1 MSENSKKKKVRRAD
15 YDRVLITETIPYE
28 TPIIYSNYGFYRN
41 VSIENG
47 CEIFNFIVSH
57 LIKGVTRS
65 KKYSIPYTYKIKKNS
80 IEFRSLSVIHP
91 ISQWEIRGFYQRYE
105 RLICHYTSQSSFSIR
120 APKSVASSFYYKN
133 SWENVSKFKRGGVNE
148 AENDEFV
155 KHSSSFYAYR
165 GYDRLYKFYNSSEF
179 MRLETRFPHFWT
191 LDVSKCF
198 DSIYTHSIA
207 WATKSKEHVK
217 DKVNISST
225 FGQAFDGLMQK
236 SNYNETNGIPIGPEV
251 SRIFAE
257 IIFQDIDTQVES
269 LLSNSGKIFEK
280 DYSIKRYVDD
290 IFIFAQDL
298 TTARLVSEIYT
309 DRLRHYNLHSNTS
322 KSLQYIRPFYSSKSR
337 VVREID
343 SAVNS
348 FSEKFLESEDG
359 NLRLVPKKIY
369 RKFKLT
375 QSFIDSVK
383 SVCTESETNYDSV
396 SSYIISALFERTK
409 RLINTDD
416 AQVHEIGMQ
425 MYVDA
430 LEVIIDSFYFFYSV
444 APSVS
449 SSYKLAASVVLIT
462 RFAETHIKQSE
473 HTIKQRLYQMTIDL
487 LTGDLAK
494 YETAVEKFVYLEA
507 LNIVLAISELGRD
520 YWLPPDIL
528 RRLLKTSC
536 SYHDLMSCLFYIK
549 NKNIYADLHEEI
561 LANIDKRLGDLKN
574 IQVEAEQASLWLDAI
589 ACPFIPLVRRLKW
602 VRRLYRVVNIT
613 APPRTVIN
621 RFLAGT
627 ENRYWFT
634 NWHEVD
640 LLNALERKELKQV
653 Y

>member
-1 MSENSKKKKVRRAD
+1 MSESSGRRKVRRAD

-28 TPIIYSNYGFYRN
+28 TPIMYSNDGLYRN
-41 VSIENG
+41 VGVQSD
-47 CEIFNFIVSH
+47 CDIFKFIVEC
-57 LIKGVTRS
+57 LIKGDKRT

-80 IEFRSLSVIHP
+80 TEFRSLSIIHP

-105 RLICHYTSQSSFSIR
+105 RLICHYTSQSNFSIR
-120 APKSVASSFYYKN
+120 SPKSVASAFYYKN
-133 SWENVSKFKRGGVNE
+133 SWENVSKFKRGGVSE
-148 AENDEFV
+148 AESDELV

-217 DKVNISST
+217 DKVSVSST
-225 FGQAFDGLMQK
+225 FGQSFDGLMQK
-236 SNYNETNGIPIGPEV
+236 SNYNETNGILIGPEV

-257 IIFQDIDTQVES
+257 IIFQDIDVQVEAH
-269 LLSNSGKIFEK
+269 LRNSGKVFEE

-290 IFIFAQDL
+290 IFIFAQDVA
-298 TTARLVSEIYT
+298 TAHLVSEVYT
-309 DRLRHYNLHSNTS
+309 DRLRSYNLHSNAS
-322 KSLQYIRPFYSSKSR
+322 KSLRYTRPFYSSKSR

-343 SAVNS
+343 AAVNI
-348 FSEKFLESEDG
+348 FSERFLEGEDG
-359 NLRLVPKKIY
+359 NQKLIPKKIY
-369 RKFKLT
+369 RKFKLA
-375 QSFIDSVK
+375 QSFVDSVK
-383 SVCTESETNYDSV
+383 SVCTESGTSYDSV

-409 RLINTDD
+409 RLINSDV
-416 AQVHEIGMQ
+416 AQVRDIGVQ

-430 LEVIIDSFYFFYSV
+430 LEVIIESCYFFYSV

-449 SSYKLAASVVLIT
+449 SSYKLAASVVLIA
-462 RFAETHIKQSE
+462 RFTESHLKESE
-473 HTIKQRLYQMTIDL
+473 HTLKQRLYQMTLDL

-494 YETAVEKFVYLEA
+494 YETAVDKFVYLEA
-507 LNIVLAISELGRD
+507 LNIVLAISELGQD
-520 YWLPPDIL
+520 YWLPPDVL
-528 RRLLKTSC
+528 WRLLKSSC

-549 NKNIYADLHEEI
+549 DQEVYADLRATI
-561 LANIDKRLGDLKN
+561 VADIDKRLGDLRN

-589 ACPFIPLVRRLKW
+589 ACPFIPVVRRLKW
-602 VRRLYRVVNIT
+602 VRRLYRAVNIT